1 MTAASKALLEA
12 QKFYYEVKTDND
24 KILQDIKALETERQ
38 IYEDLEETYRKV
50 YSFLYSCSFDL
61 AE

>member
-1 MTAASKALLEA
+1 MATASKALLEA

-50 YSFLYSCSFDL
+50 
-61 AE
+61 

>member
-1 MTAASKALLEA
+1 MQDAAMTAASKALLEA

-50 YSFLYSCSFDL
+50 
-61 AE
+61 